1 MSVYGKRGAL
11 MFALY
16 SLACTVTLI
25 FDNWKIFAFIISAVS
40 LAISTVAVIKAEK
53 KAVAV
58 VFAALCV
65 IAPLLGLVCGTLHT
79 GKDTA
84 AKKYADG
91 EEHAITAEITRAIYE
106 KQFGSL
112 YYAKVS
118 DVDGE
123 KADFYIQLE
132 FSYLPELVIHE
143 KTEIRAVLSE
153 PSGSDAAL
161 LRSKGVILCAEV
173 DGFLSVGDGGRL
185 TLPEKINSF
194 LAGIFDKTIGGDEAD
209 FAGAIFLGN
218 RERVSQKVKLAF
230 RRSGTSHLLALSGLH
245 ISVLAAGLE
254 FALKAAR
261 VKKKIRIAVS
271 IPVTVMFV
279 LITGLSASVLR
290 SAIML
295 VIYFVAQLIGEE
307 KDSLTSLFAALALI
321 ITFRRY
327 AVWDAGLWM
336 SFSATLGLILFSD
349 KLLPRFAPMTRKTYS
364 RAKKFFRAGVKYV
377 LGLLSATV
385 IATLFTLPVTYLLFG
400 GISIISPISNLIL
413 VPLSQVLLY
422 LLALLCVL
430 FNVPFIGA
438 GLAFAAKRL
447 ILLICRLAGL
457 FASPSGVYISI
468 KYPFTPYLIAA
479 ALIFVAVIV
488 FVPKINPRSVLA
500 VSVAL
505 CMAFAGCVV
514 AMYKITE
521 NEIYAVAVSERSSDA
536 FGIVYRGRSFV
547 IDVSTGGFAVPYSA
561 VTETSGYAACETDVL
576 ILTHLH
582 RYHAATLDRLC
593 GYFKINKLLI
603 PAAESVADSEI
614 IMNILAIADENGVQT
629 EFYNRRAESAVS
641 CGDMKISLPEYT
653 LLKRS
658 THPVIT
664 FSVYLGETQTMLY
677 SGAGA
682 EETDDEKVY
691 SAALVFFGA
700 HGPVRKQR
708 IDTGRCLSAQS
719 IIFSN
724 EKVSAFA
731 DGCDSPVIISE
742 RGGKVTIKIK

>member
-25 FDNWKIFAFIISAVS
+25 FDNGKIFAFIISAVS

-118 DVDGE
+118 NVDGE

-173 DGFLSVGDGGRL
+173 DEFLSVGDEGRL

-271 IPVTVMFV
+271 IPVTVMFA

-664 FSVYLGETQTMLY
+664 FSVYLGETQAMLY

-708 IDTGRCLSAQS
+708 IDTGRCLSVQS

>member
-1 MSVYGKRGAL
+1 M
-11 MFALY
+11 
-16 SLACTVTLI
+16 
-25 FDNWKIFAFIISAVS
+25 
-40 LAISTVAVIKAEK
+40 
-53 KAVAV
+53 
-58 VFAALCV
+58 
-65 IAPLLGLVCGTLHT
+65 
-79 GKDTA
+79 
-84 AKKYADG
+84 
-91 EEHAITAEITRAIYE
+91 
-106 KQFGSL
+106 
-112 YYAKVS
+112 
-118 DVDGE
+118 
-123 KADFYIQLE
+123 
-132 FSYLPELVIHE
+132 
-143 KTEIRAVLSE
+143 
-153 PSGSDAAL
+153 
-161 LRSKGVILCAEV
+161 
-173 DGFLSVGDGGRL
+173 
-185 TLPEKINSF
+185 
-194 LAGIFDKTIGGDEAD
+194 
-209 FAGAIFLGN
+209 
-218 RERVSQKVKLAF
+218 
-230 RRSGTSHLLALSGLH
+230 
-245 ISVLAAGLE
+245 
-254 FALKAAR
+254 
-261 VKKKIRIAVS
+261 KKKIRIAVS
-271 IPVTVMFV
+271 IPVTVMFA

-349 KLLPRFAPMTRKTYS
+349 RLLPRFAPMTRKTYS

-614 IMNILAIADENGVQT
+614 IMNILAIADKNGVQT

-664 FSVYLGETQTMLY
+664 FSVYLGETQAMLY

-708 IDTGRCLSAQS
+708 IDTGKCLSAQS

>member
-1 MSVYGKRGAL
+1 MRVYGKRGAL

-25 FDNWKIFAFIISAVS
+25 FDNGKIFAFIISAVS

-161 LRSKGVILCAEV
+161 LRSKGVILRAEV

-245 ISVLAAGLE
+245 ISVLAVGLE

-271 IPVTVMFV
+271 IPVTVMFA

-349 KLLPRFAPMTRKTYS
+349 RLLPHFAPMTRKTYS

-400 GISIISPISNLIL
+400 GVSLISPISNLVL
-413 VPLSQVLLY
+413 VPLSQLLLY
-422 LLALLCVL
+422 LLAMLCVL
-430 FNVPFIGA
+430 FRIPIVGTAI
-438 GLAFAAKRL
+438 AFAAKQL
-447 ILLICRLAGL
+447 TWLICYLAKL
-457 FASPSGVYISI
+457 FASPSGVYISL

-479 ALIFVAVIV
+479 AMIFIAVIV
-488 FVPKINPRSVLA
+488 FVPKINPRSIFAVL
-500 VSVAL
+500 VGLCVA
-505 CMAFAGCVV
+505 FTGCVA

-547 IDVSTGGFAVPYSA
+547 IDVSTGGFSVPYSA
-561 VTETSGYAACETDVL
+561 MAETSGYAAGETDTL
-576 ILTHLH
+576 ILTHIH
-582 RYHAATLDRLC
+582 RYHAATIDRLC
-593 GYFKINKLLI
+593 GYYKIDKLLI
-603 PAAESVADSEI
+603 PASESASDAEHIINIMKVAED
-614 IMNILAIADENGVQT
+614 NGVPV
-629 EFYNRRAESAVS
+629 EFYNRRAESTVA
-641 CGDMKISLPEYT
+641 CGYMKILLPEYT

-664 FSVYLGETQTMLY
+664 FSVYLGETQAMLY